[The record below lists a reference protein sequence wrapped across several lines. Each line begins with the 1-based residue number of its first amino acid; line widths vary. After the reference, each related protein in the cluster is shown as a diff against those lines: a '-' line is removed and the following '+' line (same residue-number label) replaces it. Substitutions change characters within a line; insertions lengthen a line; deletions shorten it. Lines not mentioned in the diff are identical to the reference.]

1 VAFGFELSESLSGSW
16 YRLDDPTTDRA
27 IRYTL
32 KLGVAGLRRFMKE
45 RKLEAKGTIFIEGL
59 AEGEVDSARGI
70 TEPGRPL
77 FGTIVWRLIDEKRVP
92 YDLELQ
98 GDDGKHYRLRGQR
111 DFFLHDAVDSLTIL
125 PASIYDES
133 GAEIGRATLR
143 YDPRMAL
150 PATLKSIRPRL
161 FVKGA

>member
-32 KLGVAGLRRFMKE
+32 KLGVSGLRRFMKE
-45 RKLEAKGTIFIEGL
+45 RRLEAKGTIFIDGL
-59 AEGEVDSARGI
+59 AEGEVD
-70 TEPGRPL
+70 EGRPL

-111 DFFLHDAVDSLTIL
+111 DFFLHDAVASLTVL

-143 YDPRMAL
+143 FDPRTEL
-150 PATLKSIRPRL
+150 PTMLKSIRPRL

>member
-32 KLGVAGLRRFMKE
+32 KLGVSGLRRFMKE
-45 RKLEAKGTIFIEGL
+45 RRLDAKGTIFIEGL
-59 AEGEVDSARGI
+59 AEGEVD
-70 TEPGRPL
+70 EGRPL

-111 DFFLHDAVDSLTIL
+111 DFFLHDAVASLTVL

-143 YDPRMAL
+143 FDPRTEL
-150 PATLKSIRPRL
+150 PTMLKSIRPRL

>member
-1 VAFGFELSESLSGSW
+1 MAFGFELTESLSGSW

-32 KLGVAGLRRFMKE
+32 RLGVAGIRRFMKE
-45 RKLEAKGTIFIEGL
+45 RKLEAKGMIFIEGL
-59 AEGEVDSARGI
+59 AEGEVD
-70 TEPGRPL
+70 EGRPL
-77 FGTIVWRLIDEKRVP
+77 FGSIVWRLLDEKRVP

-111 DFFLHDAVDSLTIL
+111 DFFLHDAVDSLTLL

-133 GAEIGRATLR
+133 GTEIGRATLR
-143 YDPRMAL
+143 FDPRTEL
-150 PATLKSIRPRL
+150 PTTLKSIRPRL

>member
-1 VAFGFELSESLSGSW
+1 MTMGFGFELSESLSGSW
-16 YRLDDPTTDRA
+16 YRLDDPTHDAA

-32 KLGVAGLRRFMKE
+32 CLGIDGFRRFLKE
-45 RKLEAKGTIFIEGL
+45 RRLEARGTIFIEGL
-59 AEGEVDSARGI
+59 AEGDADE
-70 TEPGRPL
+70 GRPL
-77 FGTIVWRLIDEKRVP
+77 FGTLVWRLLDERRIP

-111 DFFLHDAVDSLTIL
+111 DFFVHDAIDSLTIF

-143 YDPRMAL
+143 FDPRTEL
-150 PATLKSIRPRL
+150 PVTLKSIRPR
-161 FVKGA
+161 FFRRRPVP